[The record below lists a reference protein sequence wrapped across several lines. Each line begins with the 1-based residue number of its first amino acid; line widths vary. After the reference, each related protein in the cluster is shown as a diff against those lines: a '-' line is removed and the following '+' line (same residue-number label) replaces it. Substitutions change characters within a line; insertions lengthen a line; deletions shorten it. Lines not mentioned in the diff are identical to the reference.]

1 MTNLVLIFLCLAMGI
16 ALRRSARLPEDA
28 AASLGTFVVF
38 VSLPAL
44 VLTELPPLVAEAA
57 LGAEIL
63 VPVSMPWIAFALAL
77 LVFRTLGST
86 RGWSRGTTGALV
98 LMVGLGNTSFVGY
111 PLVEALLGRE
121 ALRFAV
127 LVDQPGSF
135 LALSTV
141 GIVTASAFGGGPSGT
156 RPRPSAIARRVL
168 TFPPLWA
175 LIGAVVWGASGR
187 WREGNPLG
195 GMFAKLASTLVPVAL
210 VAVGTQIRLDPAI
223 LRRRSGLVTVGLV
236 AKLVILPLL
245 FFLLYRFALGQRG
258 LPMRVTVLQAAM
270 SPMITS
276 AVLVTEFGL
285 DVELATLLLGVG
297 IPLSLL
303 TVPIWNLVLGSF
315 P

>member
-1 MTNLVLIFLCLAMGI
+1 M
-16 ALRRSARLPEDA
+16 PENA

-44 VLTELPPLVAEAA
+44 VLTELPPLVAEVA

-63 VPVSMPWIAFALAL
+63 VPVSMPWITFALAL
-77 LVFRTLGST
+77 LVFRTLGSV
-86 RGWSRGTTGALV
+86 RGWSRATTGALV

-111 PLVEALLGRE
+111 PLVEALLGRD

-141 GIVTASAFGGGPSGT
+141 GIITASAFGGGAAGS
-156 RPRPSAIARRVL
+156 RPGASAIARRVV

-175 LIGAVVWGASGR
+175 LIFAVAWGASGR
-187 WREGNPLG
+187 WHEGTALG
-195 GMFAKLASTLVPVAL
+195 EMFAKLASTLVPVAL
-210 VAVGTQIRLDPAI
+210 VAVGTQLRLDPG
-223 LRRRSGLVTVGLV
+223 LLQRRAGLVTLGLV
-236 AKLVILPLL
+236 AKLAVSPLL
-245 FFLLYRFALGQRG
+245 FLLLYHFALGQRG
-258 LPMRVTVLQAAM
+258 LPVRVTVLQAAM

-303 TVPIWNLVLGSF
+303 TVPFWNVLLGSF
-315 P
+315 L